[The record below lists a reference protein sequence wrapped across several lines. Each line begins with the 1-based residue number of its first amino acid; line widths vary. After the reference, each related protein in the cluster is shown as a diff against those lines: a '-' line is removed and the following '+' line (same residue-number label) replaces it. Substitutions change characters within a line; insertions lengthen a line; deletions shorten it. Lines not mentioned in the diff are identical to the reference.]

1 MVKIFISN
9 EIAKKQQ
16 ELYQRGHDVDKRAA
30 EKIRHLL
37 KDIEEYVNKK
47 AEHNPFEILNLNFP
61 RTNNGEE
68 ERYGVT
74 RIHNC
79 IKYHYAEQG
88 CDEFGNN
95 NHYRLVTI
103 QDMQKGY
110 IVLQYFGHKYRD
122 VEPWINNN
130 LGFKF
135 VIENAY
141 LGLYETYNIDKNVD
155 KLTTNK
161 EFFAGKLFSKLGI
174 YWDKISAELK
184 TKLKRE
190 FENFESIVTD
200 LEIQETVELITDP
213 NYAKL
218 LSEVFTILRAG
229 KIEQA
234 INNIKL
240 YLNELKAIDDLSKEE
255 IATINSNDQYLV
267 LNDIDAEEMKVLM
280 NMSAEDSM
288 LFLHPDQRN
297 VVNAD
302 FNSSARLL
310 GVSGSGKT
318 IVVVHRAIRLAEKYK
333 KKILVLTLNP
343 ALASLIERLILK
355 LLKERENV
363 SLKEFID
370 VKSFW
375 QLSKELILGNP
386 KIDNITRR
394 SLEEY
399 SVKTDETIDDIWK
412 EYYLQLNNNF
422 DADVLSDT
430 HRYLLSQG
438 IIPNVYIRQEFDL
451 IRSFLLPTEFEN
463 YYTVDR
469 EDRKIKFSKDTDED
483 YQKQL
488 NNKLPIRKA
497 IINGLVGWNDK
508 MKSVGIIDYAFL
520 SHKLIEI
527 NNGLENITA
536 IYKSILVDEMQ
547 DFGTLELSIIRKLVE
562 NDENDLFLAGDM
574 AQKVLIKHRV
584 PKQAGISFGNYY
596 KINKNY
602 RNSREILEA
611 AYSVFTNNVAPDF
624 LKNVEEEIL
633 NPLYAN
639 FQSHKPHLKKAFSF
653 EEELYW
659 AKKFLKNE
667 LGNSNKKGCI
677 AICGYSSHDV
687 YRLRMN
693 NTFALLQYTIL
704 SGDNYADDN
713 IFLSDLEQTKGY
725 EFDIM
730 IIINANDNVIPNPL
744 LPKEEWFREI
754 SKLYVAMTRAR
765 TNLIIS
771 YNTKL
776 SAIFESSKSLFNT
789 SIWSHSEKEIHF
801 DLPIVQSERYNLRES
816 FMGLTAKKFLYE
828 HPKAVGT
835 SQELQNVLLGFRKK
849 QEKDKDGNIIEGVSG
864 RDYAPSGKKIGWSDM
879 YSLYEYF
886 ESGEHNPH
894 LNNYFGPN
902 CYKELRELFNL
913 NNKKPHGK
921 L

>member
-1 MVKIFISN
+1 MVKIFISK

-16 ELYQRGHDVDKRAA
+16 EIIQRGKGVDKRACHKLRQTIDDIRKYINGNL
-30 EKIRHLL
+30 ELGDPFDILKINYPDSNH
-37 KDIEEYVNKK
+37 
-47 AEHNPFEILNLNFP
+47 
-61 RTNNGEE
+61 GES
-68 ERYGVT
+68 

-79 IKYHYAEQG
+79 IKYHWAEQG
-88 CDEFGNN
+88 NDEFGNK

-103 QDMQKGY
+103 QNKQKGY
-110 IVLQYFGHKYRD
+110 IVLQYFGHKERD
-122 VEPWINNN
+122 VEPWIKNNI
-130 LGFKF
+130 GFRF
-135 VIENAY
+135 VIDNAN
-141 LGLYETYNIDKNVD
+141 LGLYETYNLDNSVD
-155 KLTTNK
+155 KLSNNN
-161 EFFAGKLFSKLGI
+161 EFFAGKLYSKLNV
-174 YWDKISAELK
+174 YWDEISAELK
-184 TKLKRE
+184 PKLKRE

-240 YLNELKAIDDLSKEE
+240 YLKKLKSIDDLNNEE

-267 LNDIDAEEMKVLM
+267 LNDMDAEEMKVLM

-355 LLKERENV
+355 LLKQRENE

-375 QLSKELILGNP
+375 QLSKELILENS
-386 KIDNITRR
+386 KVDKITRR

-438 IIPNVYIRQEFDL
+438 VIPNVYIRQEFDL

-463 YYTVDR
+463 YYAVDR

-520 SHKLIEI
+520 SHKLIEV
-527 NNGLENITA
+527 NNGLENIPA

-547 DFGTLELSIIRKLVE
+547 DFGTLELSIIRKLVVSG
-562 NDENDLFLAGDM
+562 ENDLFFAGDM

-584 PKQAGISFGNYY
+584 LKQAGISFANNYY
-596 KINKNY
+596 KIDKNY

-611 AYSVFTNNVAPDF
+611 AYSVFTNNVGPDF

-639 FQSHKPHLKKAFSF
+639 FQSHKPHLKKAYSF

-659 AKKFLKNE
+659 ATKFLKNE

-693 NTFALLQYTIL
+693 NASTFLKYTIL

-730 IIINANDNVIPNPL
+730 IITNANDNVIPNPL

-789 SIWSHSEKEIHF
+789 SIWSDSEKEIHF
-801 DLPIVQSERYNLRES
+801 NLPIVQNEIYNLKES
-816 FMGLTAKKFLYE
+816 FKGLTAKKFLYE
-828 HPKAVGT
+828 HPKAVGA
-835 SQELQNVLLGFRKK
+835 SQELQNVILGLRKK
-849 QEKDKDGNIIEGVSG
+849 QEKLDGNIVEGVSG
-864 RDYAPSGKKIGWSDM
+864 RDYAPTGKKIGWSDM

-886 ESGEHNPH
+886 ESNKHNPH
-894 LNNYFGPN
+894 LNSYFGPN
-902 CYKELRELFNL
+902 CYKELRALFNL
-913 NNKKPHGK
+913 NGTK